1 MQEIAKTE
9 FYMLLIDETKKRVYN
24 IVFGAWGERPEVSQ
38 VLQDWEK
45 VFNLISEGYTML
57 TDARQFRLISAG
69 WAATTI
75 KIRQRLIQA
84 GITKIAEILPENSL
98 LKVQF
103 GKASERAGV
112 KTKVFSSR
120 KEAEIWLDSSEL

>member
-24 IVFGAWGERPEVSQ
+24 IVFGAWGDRPEVSQ

-84 GITKIAEILPENSL
+84 GITKIAEISFFIAPSNFCL
-98 LKVQF
+98 
-103 GKASERAGV
+103 
-112 KTKVFSSR
+112 
-120 KEAEIWLDSSEL
+120 